1 MFNWLGLN
9 GIRIGKL
16 VGQIVLIGIL
26 GATLLWALDVVQI
39 KLTDSAGGSNF
50 AIQNDGTTSVF
61 QINSLGSVISGT
73 WQATTIAIAKG
84 GTNNTS
90 FSGSKF
96 LYYDGSKI
104 AESLYYNTDFA
115 TSTHTHT
122 GTYEPA
128 ITAGTSA
135 QYWRGD
141 KTWQTLNQAAVAG
154 LTTGSSPTFA
164 GLTVGLL
171 GGYIKGSS
179 GVLSGQTG
187 VPYTDLT
194 YSGLSTGQY
203 LRATGTSAASFSTI
217 PSADLGSGTADSTTY
232 LRGDRTWQIISGGGD
247 MLKSENLSGL
257 TNYTTARTNLLPSK
271 VGNTLK
277 VLRVNAG
284 ETDYELATPEAFPV
298 GSVFISVV
306 STTPATLLG
315 YGTWTAFVA
324 GRVLVGL
331 DSGDTDFDVVEKT
344 GGAKTVT
351 SDTTMIPAHSHGQ
364 NLPSVATGNFTC
376 GTKDTSAGGTGGSPT
391 TTADAISTAN
401 AGGGL
406 PHPNVQPYI
415 VVYFWKRVS

>member
-1 MFNWLGLN
+1 MIKLN
-9 GIRIGKL
+9 GMNFSNVLLRIML
-16 VGQIVLIGIL
+16 VISIIS
-26 GATLLWALDVVQI
+26 LWLYAEDMI
-39 KLTDSAGGSNF
+39 KMKLTDTGGGSSF
-50 AIQNDGTTSVF
+50 AIQNSDTTPVF
-61 QINSLGSVISGT
+61 RINSLGSVISGT
-73 WQATTIAIAKG
+73 WQATTIAIASG
-84 GTNNTS
+84 GTDNTS

-247 MLKSENLSGL
+247 MLKSDNLSGL
-257 TNYTTARTNLLPSK
+257 TNYTTARTNLLPK
-271 VGNTLK
+271 QV
-277 VLRVNAG
+277 
-284 ETDYELATPEAFPV
+284 
-298 GSVFISVV
+298 
-306 STTPATLLG
+306 
-315 YGTWTAFVA
+315 
-324 GRVLVGL
+324 
-331 DSGDTDFDVVEKT
+331 
-344 GGAKTVT
+344 
-351 SDTTMIPAHSHGQ
+351 
-364 NLPSVATGNFTC
+364 
-376 GTKDTSAGGTGGSPT
+376 
-391 TTADAISTAN
+391 
-401 AGGGL
+401 
-406 PHPNVQPYI
+406 
-415 VVYFWKRVS
+415 